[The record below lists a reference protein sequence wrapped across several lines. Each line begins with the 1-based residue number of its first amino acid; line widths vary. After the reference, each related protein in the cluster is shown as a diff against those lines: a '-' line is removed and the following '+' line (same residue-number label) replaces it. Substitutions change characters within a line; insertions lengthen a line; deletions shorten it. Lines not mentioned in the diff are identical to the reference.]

1 MSYILIVV
9 FVTGHSFG
17 TREVVTASEM
27 KTKVAC
33 ETAINAI
40 KAENLGGVKRLKCVE
55 VKP

>member
-9 FVTGHSFG
+9 FVTGNSLG
-17 TREVVTASEM
+17 TRDVATASEV
-27 KTKVAC
+27 KTKAAC

-40 KAENLGGVKRLKCVE
+40 KTENLGGVKRLKCVE